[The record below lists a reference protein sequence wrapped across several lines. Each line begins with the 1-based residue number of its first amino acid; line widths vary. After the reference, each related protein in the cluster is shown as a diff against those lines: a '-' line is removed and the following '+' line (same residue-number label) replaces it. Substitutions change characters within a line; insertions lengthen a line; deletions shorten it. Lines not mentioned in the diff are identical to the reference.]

1 MIKNHWMKKLKYLSL
16 FFLLFAIYWFP
27 DVILAYPEVYLKSLV
42 GYERQVVAT
51 WIFLGNMSISL
62 FLGILI
68 CYKLG
73 YYKNTMSIFKIK
85 NLLFL
90 LITTI
95 ILFIIYFFSYTYYN
109 SHFITPGIA
118 KTQAAFSIQIV
129 FPFVQFITI
138 AICAPIFEEAAFR
151 TTIYRFFK
159 NDKIA
164 YIVSC
169 VGFAWMHT
177 GPNPILIVYLPMSI
191 VLTSIYH
198 RRRVLGES
206 ILVHGVFNAL
216 LPIVIPLLQVITGL
230 YYL

>member
-51 WIFLGNMSISL
+51 WIFLGNMSVSL

-73 YYKNTMSIFKIK
+73 YYKNTISIFKIK

-95 ILFIIYFFSYTYYN
+95 ILFVIYFLA
-109 SHFITPGIA
+109 IP
-118 KTQAAFSIQIV
+118 
-129 FPFVQFITI
+129 ITI
-138 AICAPIFEEAAFR
+138 L
-151 TTIYRFFK
+151 
-159 NDKIA
+159 
-164 YIVSC
+164 
-169 VGFAWMHT
+169 
-177 GPNPILIVYLPMSI
+177 IL
-191 VLTSIYH
+191 
-198 RRRVLGES
+198 
-206 ILVHGVFNAL
+206 
-216 LPIVIPLLQVITGL
+216 
-230 YYL
+230 

>member
-1 MIKNHWMKKLKYLSL
+1 MNKLKYLSL

-51 WIFLGNMSISL
+51 WFFLGNVAISL

-73 YYKNTMSIFKIK
+73 YYKDTLSILKIK
-85 NLLFL
+85 NIFFLLFS
-90 LITTI
+90 IVV
-95 ILFIIYFFSYTYYN
+95 LFIVYFFTYTYYN
-109 SHFITPGIA
+109 SHFMIPGIA
-118 KTQAAFSIQIV
+118 KVQSAYSQQIV
-129 FPFVQFITI
+129 FPFVQFIRF
-138 AICAPIFEEAAFR
+138 AVCAPIFEEAAFR

-206 ILVHGVFNAL
+206 ILVHGVMNAL